1 MKAYLRF
8 ALVSLGYLKTNGK
21 DQEEFHQGF
30 LFAFRF
36 RTVLYVV
43 SMTEALCYAEA
54 DARGKATMQDC
65 MRVYSFDAATGEKR
79 THDVFKVHQNQGA
92 ISATVAEA
100 GRLFQ
105 AHESD
110 FIASPRGLKWIALR
124 EARHRQAEAESKL
137 DAFYAGTILRDK
149 DGEPLKNCE
158 YLPLTDM
165 RNALISDLFGD
176 PVDNAAD

>member
-8 ALVSLGYLKTNGK
+8 ALVSLGYLKMNSNE
-21 DQEEFHQGF
+21 EEFHQGF

-36 RTVLYVV
+36 RTSLYVV

-54 DARGKATMQDC
+54 DARGKATVQDC
-65 MRVYSFDAATGEKR
+65 MRVYCFNSATGEKS
-79 THDVFKVHQNQGA
+79 THDVFKVHQNRSA

-110 FIASPRGLKWIALR
+110 FIASPRGLKWIAAR
-124 EARHRQAEAESKL
+124 EARHRQAEEEGKL
-137 DAFYAGTILRDK
+137 DAFFAGTVLRDK
-149 DGEPLKNCE
+149 DGEPLENSE
-158 YLPLTDM
+158 YLPLADM
-165 RNALISDLFGD
+165 QNALFGD
-176 PVDNAAD
+176 LLGDFVDNAAD